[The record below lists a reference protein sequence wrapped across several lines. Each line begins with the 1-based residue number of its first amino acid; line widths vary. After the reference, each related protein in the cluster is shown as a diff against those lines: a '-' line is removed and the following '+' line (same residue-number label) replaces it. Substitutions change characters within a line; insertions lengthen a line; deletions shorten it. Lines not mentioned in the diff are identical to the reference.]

1 MNTNPQQQQQQ
12 QQQKS
17 QYLSVYHIFGEYTVS
32 IFRELTLLIRVH
44 YQHLNTIRSL
54 TLLWRNT
61 TSGERDVEL
70 TVSENRSR
78 EVHTKFGKKSDPVT
92 CLLS

>member
-1 MNTNPQQQQQQ
+1 MNTNPQQQQQ

-54 TLLWRNT
+54 TLLSDGKDFRLCEKKNN
-61 TSGERDVEL
+61 EKKKEIEL
-70 TVSENRSR
+70 SMVYW
-78 EVHTKFGKKSDPVT
+78 V
-92 CLLS
+92 CI